1 MNRYLWTVV
10 LVVVLLLPVAG
21 CSKGGECDTCSSDSD
36 CQDGFVCT
44 NFLDEDGNV
53 AGQRCGSGVG
63 ATTCR
68 VR

>member
-1 MNRYLWTVV
+1 MRRSL
-10 LVVVLLLPVAG
+10 LSLLLLALLLPALG
-21 CSKGGECDTCSSDSD
+21 CSNGGECDTCSSDSD
-36 CQDGFVCT
+36 CQNGLVCK